1 MKTLLIF
8 PPATIYKSD
17 PTAPGA
23 NIPLGLVYIAGYLEE
38 NGYEVE
44 ILDALVLG
52 IDNIVRDEEKTQVGL
67 SEDEIRIHI
76 SQKKPDIVGI
86 SSMFTAYA
94 GDAHNVARIA
104 KEVNPNIFVVFGGAH
119 ASANPRMV
127 LRDKNV
133 DIVVVGEGEITFL
146 ELVKRLERG
155 EEVNRIPGTVAR
167 FRDEIRRNE
176 QRPYIENLDILPFP
190 ARHLLPM
197 EIYIRRAESP
207 YLMRAPLAQM
217 ITSRGCPQNCI
228 FCSIHSVW
236 GHKWRAR
243 SAKGVVDEIEFL
255 VREYGIREISFL
267 DDSMGTSRKRMEA
280 ICDEIIKRGLD
291 IVWTVPNGIAHWT
304 LDKALVKK
312 MKKSGC
318 YRLTFGI
325 ESGNIDTRRFI
336 RKTHDLSQATEII
349 KYSNKIGLWTI
360 CTFIIGFPFEKVESI
375 SDTIKYAIESD
386 TDFALFYLVL
396 PFPGT
401 ELYDIYKQEGLLDL
415 DGILYSQNPSAK
427 ELAKLGASLAHGGCD
442 TKYFTKEQ
450 LQDLLA
456 SAYRIFWS
464 HRFKSFLNPM
474 RVLRKIRSLEG
485 LLYVIKLMKIGI
497 SLKLREIKHKKFIP
511 QMIYKDYDKCRTGPT
526 H

>member
-1 MKTLLIF
+1 MKILLVF
-8 PPATIYKSD
+8 PTATIYKSD
-17 PTAPGA
+17 PTVPGA
-23 NIPLGLVYIAGYLEE
+23 NIPLGLAYIAGYLEE
-38 NGYEVE
+38 NGYQVE
-44 ILDALVLG
+44 ILDALASG
-52 IDNIVRDEEKTQVGL
+52 IDNIVKDREKTRVGL
-67 SEDEIRIHI
+67 SKEEIYAYI
-76 SQKKPDIVGI
+76 SQRKPDIVGI
-86 SSMFTAYA
+86 SSIFTAYA
-94 GDAHNVARIA
+94 RDAHDVARIV
-104 KEVNPNIFVVFGGAH
+104 KKVNPNAFVVFGGAH
-119 ASANPRMV
+119 ASANPEMV

-133 DIVVVGEGEITFL
+133 DVIVVGEGEITFL
-146 ELVKRLERG
+146 ELVKTLEEGG
-155 EEVNRIPGTVAR
+155 EVGRILGTVTR
-167 FRDEIRRNE
+167 FGDKIRRNG
-176 QRPYIENLDILPFP
+176 QRPYIENLDMLPLP
-190 ARHLLPM
+190 ARHLFPM
-197 EIYIRRAESP
+197 DIYIREAKSP
-207 YLMRAPLAQM
+207 YLMRTPLAQM

-243 SAKGVVDEIEFL
+243 GAKGVVDEIEFL
-255 VREYGIREISFL
+255 IREYGVREISFL
-267 DDSMGTSRKRMEA
+267 DDSIATSKKRMEA

-325 ESGNIDTRRFI
+325 ESGNVDTRRFI

-349 KYSNKIGLWTI
+349 RYSNKIGLWTI
-360 CTFIIGFPFEKVESI
+360 CTFIIGFPFETVESI
-375 SDTIKYAIESD
+375 NDTIKYAIKSD
-386 TDFALFYLVL
+386 TDYALFYLSL

-415 DGILYSQNPSAK
+415 DGILYSQNPTAK

-474 RVLRKIRSLEG
+474 RALRKIRSLEG

-497 SLKLREIKHKKFIP
+497 QLKAREIRHKKFIP
-511 QMIYKDYDKCRTGPT
+511 QMVYKDYDKC
-526 H
+526 

>member
-8 PPATIYKSD
+8 PPATIYKLD
-17 PTAPGA
+17 PTVPGV
-23 NIPLGLVYIAGYLEE
+23 NIPLGLAYIAGYLEE

-44 ILDALVLG
+44 ILDALALG
-52 IDNIVRDEEKTQVGL
+52 IDNILRDEEKTRVGL
-67 SEDEIRIHI
+67 SEDEIRAHI
-76 SQKKPDIVGI
+76 SQKRPDIVGI

-94 GDAHNVARIA
+94 RDAHDIARIA
-104 KEVNPNIFVVFGGAH
+104 KGVNPNIFVVFGGAH
-119 ASANPRMV
+119 ASANPEMV

-146 ELVKRLERG
+146 ELVKGVEKG
-155 EEVNRIPGTVAR
+155 GEVNRILGTVAR
-167 FRDEIRRNE
+167 FGDGIHRNE
-176 QRPYIENLDILPFP
+176 RRPYVENLDMLPFP

-197 EIYIRRAESP
+197 DIYIRRAKSP
-207 YLMRAPLAQM
+207 YLMRTPLAQL

-243 SAKGVVDEIEFL
+243 SVRGVVDEIEFL
-255 VREYGIREISFL
+255 VRKYGVREISFL
-267 DDSMGTSRKRMEA
+267 DDSIAASKRRMEG
-280 ICDEIIKRGLD
+280 ICDEIIRRGLN
-291 IVWTVPNGIAHWT
+291 IRWTVPNGIAHWT

-325 ESGNIDTRRFI
+325 ESGNIDTRKFI
-336 RKTHDLSQATEII
+336 RKTHSLSQATEII
-349 KYSNKIGLWTI
+349 KYSNEIGLWTA
-360 CTFIIGFPFEKVESI
+360 CTFIIGFPFESIESI
-375 SDTIKYAIESD
+375 NDTIKYAIESD

-415 DGILYSQNPSAK
+415 NGTLYSQNPTAE

-450 LQDLLA
+450 LQELLT
-456 SAYRIFWS
+456 SAYCTFWS
-464 HRFKSFLNPM
+464 HRFKSFLNP
-474 RVLRKIRSLEG
+474 LRILGKIKSLED
-485 LLYVIKLMKIGI
+485 LKYALKVIQVGVG
-497 SLKLREIKHKKFIP
+497 LKLGQIKRHKFTP
-511 QMIYKDYDKCRTGPT
+511 QMVYKDYDKCQGRPSY
-526 H
+526 